1 MLEVQSGQWAG
12 ATTPSH
18 LLVTVM
24 DDYSRFILAWR
35 LQGDMT
41 SDSLIEV
48 VQEAADR
55 TGRDRV
61 PVTDGARLP
70 SDNGPGYVW

>member
-1 MLEVQSGQWAG
+1 
-12 ATTPSH
+12 
-18 LLVTVM
+18 M

>member
-1 MLEVQSGQWAG
+1 VGWG
-12 ATTPSH
+12 YH
-18 LLVTVM
+18 YLVTVM